1 MRLRLFDLGGIQ
13 EQEELREQNITVANT
28 SIAQN
33 SSIYREERIDKVSK
47 LNIVEDNNKY
57 FSPTVAKKMTQMN
70 T

>member
-47 LNIVEDNNKY
+47 LNIVDDNSKY
-57 FSPTVAKKMTQMN
+57 FSPTVGKKMT
-70 T
+70 

>member
-47 LNIVEDNNKY
+47 LNNVDENGKY
-57 FSPTVAKKMTQMN
+57 LSPTMGKKMA
-70 T
+70 

>member
-47 LNIVEDNNKY
+47 LNIVDDTSKY
-57 FSPTVAKKMTQMN
+57 FSPTVGKKMT
-70 T
+70 

>member
-47 LNIVEDNNKY
+47 LNIVDDNSKY
-57 FSPTVAKKMTQMN
+57 LSPAVGKKMT
-70 T
+70 